1 MRARLR
7 IGESEKSRDA
17 RLRRPLIIRSSPRA
31 TGVPRSLGHTPPG
44 HEHNQVR
51 SFVASVNDENRNREG
66 GICSPGCPSRY
77 DAAAMDTTRSEQR
90 QTIALLSGAMGV
102 LALGITVVVSA
113 RAATSVLIAAGV
125 ALGFY
130 AVLLLIN
137 VLQNLED
144 PVEARRTAQLE
155 RFLDMLREMR
165 RLLRLNW

>member
-1 MRARLR
+1 
-7 IGESEKSRDA
+7 
-17 RLRRPLIIRSSPRA
+17 
-31 TGVPRSLGHTPPG
+31 
-44 HEHNQVR
+44 
-51 SFVASVNDENRNREG
+51 
-66 GICSPGCPSRY
+66 
-77 DAAAMDTTRSEQR
+77 MDTTRSEQR
-90 QTIALLSGAMGV
+90 QTIALLAGAMGV
-102 LALGITVVVSA
+102 LALGITVAVSA
-113 RAATSVLIAAGV
+113 RAATSVLVAAGV

>member
-1 MRARLR
+1 
-7 IGESEKSRDA
+7 
-17 RLRRPLIIRSSPRA
+17 
-31 TGVPRSLGHTPPG
+31 
-44 HEHNQVR
+44 
-51 SFVASVNDENRNREG
+51 
-66 GICSPGCPSRY
+66 
-77 DAAAMDTTRSEQR
+77 MDTTRSEQR
-90 QTIALLSGAMGV
+90 QTIALLAGAMGV
-102 LALGITVVVSA
+102 LALGMTVAVSA

-125 ALGFY
+125 AFGFY

>member
-1 MRARLR
+1 
-7 IGESEKSRDA
+7 
-17 RLRRPLIIRSSPRA
+17 
-31 TGVPRSLGHTPPG
+31 
-44 HEHNQVR
+44 
-51 SFVASVNDENRNREG
+51 
-66 GICSPGCPSRY
+66 
-77 DAAAMDTTRSEQR
+77 MDTTRSEQR